1 MDRARLIF
9 VIDNGT
15 IVERGTHEA
24 LLSSNGLYARLY
36 QIQFR
41 DRGARSIY
49 LNIFLL
55 VARLNTYECL

>member
-9 VIDNGT
+9 MIDNGT

-41 DRGARSIY
+41 DTEAQEAY
-49 LNIFLL
+49 
-55 VARLNTYECL
+55 T